1 MIQSETAR
9 NDVKTGNPRR
19 VGRSRGLDNLPN
31 GHYWIEFRQLSNLS
45 LGRFTVTRNHQDGL
59 LDLEH
64 RDSAFKPATLG
75 AIEGNVDSWLCIA

>member
-9 NDVKTGNPRR
+9 DEVKTSNARR

-31 GHYWIEFRQLSNLS
+31 GHYWIGFRQLSNLS

-59 LDLEH
+59 LHLEH
-64 RDSAFKPATLG
+64 GDSAYKPATLS

>member
-9 NDVKTGNPRR
+9 SDVKTGNSRR

-31 GHYWIEFRQLSNLS
+31 GHYRIEFRQLSNFS

-59 LDLEH
+59 PDFEH
-64 RDSAFKPATLG
+64 RDSAYKPATLG
-75 AIEGNVDSWLCIA
+75 AIEGNVDGWL